1 MKRVSLLI
9 LLLCCFI
16 GTSAQPRW
24 VSQDNPAAPMS
35 ERLQNKDYEV
45 SLLQDGQWQSQNVYG
60 ALTSNYDRH
69 HANHRDFVGVERF
82 VMGFVMFTDE
92 FQKPVKVRVTRKGEP
107 FESVEIRPT
116 SYRIKPRRIDPNTVE
131 FTLRSASQKV
141 SVEFDGDRSSNIFI
155 IPDLPSERPVGGDII
170 YFGRGEHEVGELWL
184 KSGQT
189 LYLDAGAVVYG
200 QLRAEGQSDI
210 KVAGRGIFCGSRA
223 DHGERTR
230 NVLVNMEYCKNVEF
244 EGVLFRD
251 SPSWTLR
258 FLECEGVHIDNVK
271 QIGWMINSDG
281 VDICNTR
288 HVVIENCFFRNYDDN
303 LSLKAFNWW
312 SGIGNTYDVVM
323 RDCVLWADCAH
334 NFLVGPEA
342 VNHRIYDVKFQNS
355 IILESREATDPW
367 RGAMAVMISDEGEF
381 ENILF
386 ENIEVEDI
394 RGGVVMSFDYGKYN
408 SRGRAARNITVR
420 NINYRGTQAP
430 RSVLKGWDSEHTIE
444 NITLENIRFNGK
456 RITEKNIDE
465 YFEINQFVKGLKVGR

>member
-9 LLLCCFI
+9 LLLCCVI

-24 VSQDNPAAPMS
+24 VSHDNPAAPMS

-82 VMGFVMFTDE
+82 VMGFVMLTDE

-107 FESVEIRPT
+107 FERVEIRPT

-131 FTLRSASQKV
+131 FTLRSPSQKV

-170 YFGRGEHEVGELWL
+170 YFGRGEHDVGELWL

-271 QIGWMINSDG
+271 QI
-281 VDICNTR
+281 
-288 HVVIENCFFRNYDDN
+288 
-303 LSLKAFNWW
+303 A
-312 SGIGNTYDVVM
+312 
-323 RDCVLWADCAH
+323 
-334 NFLVGPEA
+334 
-342 VNHRIYDVKFQNS
+342 
-355 IILESREATDPW
+355 
-367 RGAMAVMISDEGEF
+367 
-381 ENILF
+381 
-386 ENIEVEDI
+386 
-394 RGGVVMSFDYGKYN
+394 
-408 SRGRAARNITVR
+408 
-420 NINYRGTQAP
+420 
-430 RSVLKGWDSEHTIE
+430 
-444 NITLENIRFNGK
+444 
-456 RITEKNIDE
+456 
-465 YFEINQFVKGLKVGR
+465 

>member
-1 MKRVSLLI
+1 MKLFSLLI
-9 LLLCCFI
+9 SLLCCAESI
-16 GTSAQPRW
+16 VAQPRW
-24 VSQDNPAAPMS
+24 VSQDNPAAPMA

-45 SLLQDGQWQSQNVYG
+45 ALLRDGQWQSQHVYG

-82 VMGFVMFTDE
+82 VMGFVMFTDD
-92 FQKPVKVRVTRKGEP
+92 FQEPVRVRVTRKGEP
-107 FESVEIRPT
+107 FEKVEIRPL
-116 SYRIKPRRIDPNTVE
+116 SYHIKPRRIDANTVE
-131 FTLRSASQKV
+131 FTLRSPSQKV

-155 IPDLPSERPVGGDII
+155 IPDTPSTRPAGDNVI
-170 YFGRGEHEVGELWL
+170 YFGKGEHDVGEMWL
-184 KSGQT
+184 KSQQT
-189 LYLDAGAVVYG
+189 LYIDEGAVVYG
-200 QLRAEGQSDI
+200 QLRAEGAEGITID
-210 KVAGRGIFCGSRA
+210 GRGIFCGSKA

-230 NVLVNMEYCKNVEF
+230 NVLLNMEYCKDIEIK
-244 EGVLFRD
+244 GVMFRD

-281 VDICNTR
+281 VDICNSR
-288 HVVIENCFFRNYDDN
+288 HVVIENCLFRNYDDN

-312 SGIGNTYDVVM
+312 SGISNTFDVVM

-342 VNHRIYDVKFQNS
+342 VNHKIYDVKFQNS

-420 NINYRGTQAP
+420 NINYRGTQAAK
-430 RSVLKGWDSEHTIE
+430 SVIKGWDTEHTIE
-444 NITLENIRFNGK
+444 NITLENVQFNGK
-456 RITEKNIDE
+456 RITQKNIDK
-465 YFEINQFVKGLKVGR
+465 YFDINQFVKGLNVGR